1 MVSPNTISMTVTIRI
16 SIQWCKIVVGSIFSS
31 YIYHYIDL
39 QCIFSYIQNYQINSC
54 YSMIKTQHFYLYIQ
68 GCHGGYFPQ
77 KIWVKIRSCFDR
89 KRHID
94 CALKA
99 GFSGYY
105 LYMCA
110 YLKISVKSQVN
121 LYVIS
126 FEKIDKLLCFAH
138 FNFIWRT
145 IIAIIAT
152 TGIIIEF
159 KRTLKGC
166 AILAPVNLHQLA
178 TPW

>member
-1 MVSPNTISMTVTIRI
+1 MYFLLHP
-16 SIQWCKIVVGSIFSS
+16 KLP
-31 YIYHYIDL
+31 DKLLL
-39 QCIFSYIQNYQINSC
+39 QYSC
-54 YSMIKTQHFYLYIQ
+54 MIKTQHFYLYIQ

-166 AILAPVNLHQLA
+166 ANCQHQPSSTCNSMVIWHLQILQPYRYLL
-178 TPW
+178 